1 MKRTLFLVFV
11 SVLCSAVLVSQ
22 SLVEVSKKE
31 KERRE
36 QFKGKNVRV
45 VTNADLKQVN
55 KKSAVST
62 TVTESSSAAGSEPG
76 ATESPQ
82 EPESP
87 PSPAFQERQAEGG
100 QEPGFARAV
109 LPETFQVNNA
119 EAALY
124 MPDGKYAEISVNG
137 VLELEVN
144 VKNGPGDDLAVYARW
159 TGGQEGM
166 LASPDEMPL
175 DPTQGVMSYGV
186 LAMTESGDW
195 EEIGRGAGISSPE
208 KFDLGSIS
216 STKKIMIM
224 FKPPRIPSVS
234 YEFPTLGGARFT
246 MGIDAVVALNQ

>member
-1 MKRTLFLVFV
+1 MKKTLFLILV
-11 SVLCSAVLVSQ
+11 SLLCSAVLVSQ

-36 QFKGKNVRV
+36 QLKGKNVKV
-45 VTNADLKQVN
+45 ITNADLKQTA
-55 KKSAVST
+55 KKPALTTSVS
-62 TVTESSSAAGSEPG
+62 ESSREAGAEPG

-87 PSPAFQERQAEGG
+87 PSQGLQEQEGEGG
-100 QEPGFARAV
+100 KEPGFARAV

-119 EAALY
+119 EDALY

-137 VLELEVN
+137 ALELEIN
-144 VKNGPGDDLAVYARW
+144 VKNGPGDDIAVYARW

-166 LASPDEMPL
+166 HGSPDEMPL
-175 DPTQGVMSYGV
+175 DPAQGIMSYGV
-186 LAMTESGDW
+186 LGMTGSGEW
-195 EEIGRGAGISSPE
+195 EEIGRGRGTSSPE

-216 STKKIMIM
+216 SIKKILII

-234 YEFPTLGGARFT
+234 YEFPTLGSVRFT
-246 MGIDAVVALNQ
+246 MGIDAVVALNK